1 MPELSAAGDGP
12 AGRHRAATRQQHA
25 ADRTPAPAHALLQA
39 RVPAPSWPWGWGS
52 ALELGRGVCRRVLH
66 QGSSL
71 HGISLGSGV
80 GVGEPQVLLGSSE
93 MLVEGTWPYREPMFW
108 GGRLGLSP
116 PPGTALGPSTAL
128 GCSQNRANL
137 ESSSH
142 VPIGLVPPQPELHPA
157 QPQVGSEPPEPFYC
171 PWGPSLLPVRSDSC
185 RPSAAARA
193 ASPLPWVFSPGI
205 SHRRLSSQPCQ
216 RSLPRTR
223 AQPQLLLRYH
233 EVTSS
238 LGQDGDRD
246 TGWALLPSSPCIAL
260 ILL

>member
-1 MPELSAAGDGP
+1 M
-12 AGRHRAATRQQHA
+12 
-25 ADRTPAPAHALLQA
+25 
-39 RVPAPSWPWGWGS
+39 
-52 ALELGRGVCRRVLH
+52 
-66 QGSSL
+66 
-71 HGISLGSGV
+71 
-80 GVGEPQVLLGSSE
+80 LLGSSE
-93 MLVEGTWPYREPMFW
+93 MLVEGTRLYREPTLW
-108 GGRLGLSP
+108 GGDWLCPRHQ
-116 PPGTALGPSTAL
+116 ALLWGPAQPSAAPKIEQTW
-128 GCSQNRANL
+128 RAAPINL

-205 SHRRLSSQPCQ
+205 RHRRLSSQPCQ
-216 RSLPRTR
+216 RSQPRTR
-223 AQPQLLLRYH
+223 AQPRLLLRYH
-233 EVTSS
+233 EVTPC

-246 TGWALLPSSPCIAL
+246 TGWALLPSLLHLAL

>member
-1 MPELSAAGDGP
+1 MPELSAVGDGP

-80 GVGEPQVLLGSSE
+80 GVGEPQELLGSSE
-93 MLVEGTWPYREPMFW
+93 MLVEGTRLYREPMFW

-137 ESSSH
+137 ESSSNKPGEQLPCPH
-142 VPIGLVPPQPELHPA
+142 RAGPTPA
-157 QPQVGSEPPEPFYC
+157 RAA
-171 PWGPSLLPVRSDSC
+171 PSPAPGGVRAPRALLLPVGAV
-185 RPSAAARA
+185 PPPRA
-193 ASPLPWVFSPGI
+193 L
-205 SHRRLSSQPCQ
+205 
-216 RSLPRTR
+216 
-223 AQPQLLLRYH
+223 
-233 EVTSS
+233 
-238 LGQDGDRD
+238 
-246 TGWALLPSSPCIAL
+246 
-260 ILL
+260 

>member
-1 MPELSAAGDGP
+1 MS
-12 AGRHRAATRQQHA
+12 
-25 ADRTPAPAHALLQA
+25 
-39 RVPAPSWPWGWGS
+39 PSGWSHPSPGCTQPSPRWG
-52 ALELGRGVCRRVLH
+52 
-66 QGSSL
+66 Q
-71 HGISLGSGV
+71 
-80 GVGEPQVLLGSSE
+80 
-93 MLVEGTWPYREPMFW
+93 
-108 GGRLGLSP
+108 SP
-116 PPGTALGPSTAL
+116 S
-128 GCSQNRANL
+128 
-137 ESSSH
+137 
-142 VPIGLVPPQPELHPA
+142 
-157 QPQVGSEPPEPFYC
+157 EPFYC

-205 SHRRLSSQPCQ
+205 RHRRLSSQPCQ